1 MFHLLGSIIVFLLS
15 FAAFIFLGVLVL
27 AVILFA
33 TMRRN
38 VNNLR
43 GKNKGANGQKK
54 SDSTNRS
61 TSSGAQNVGPIATDF
76 EQPIYDDENAE
87 YVDYEEVK

>member
-15 FAAFIFLGVLVL
+15 FAAFVFLGVLVL

-33 TMRRN
+33 MMRRN
-38 VNNLR
+38 MNNLR
-43 GKNKGANGQKK
+43 GKNKGSDGKKKGDSSARTTTNGAK
-54 SDSTNRS
+54 DP
-61 TSSGAQNVGPIATDF
+61 GPIATDF
-76 EQPIYDDENAE
+76 EQPIYDDANAE